1 MSYPITLNVTVDFSN
16 GATFGIPFTI
26 GDPVNGILGVSTLG
40 DTSSGTLTV
49 DVSNQVGRVSIKTGY
64 NLLQDQ
70 FEAGQATIRIYD
82 QNGDWNPDNP
92 LSPYA
97 GKLLPNRKV
106 RVSAT
111 YNSSS
116 YWLFSGYTS
125 AYNYSYPKDQ
135 ELGYVDIQSTDA
147 FRLFNLSNVT
157 TVSGATAGET
167 TGSRMG
173 DILSQISWPATM
185 RTLDTGDST
194 VQADPGTARTALQ
207 TMKNVEFSEQG
218 AFYMSVEGQAVFKS
232 RKNLQKMAGGAET
245 YFSNAGDGI
254 GYFNITT
261 ALDDKLVINQANIT
275 RIGGTTQSAS
285 DATSIAAYFPHS
297 MNQPNLVVETDAE
310 ALNIAKSYVATRK
323 DTSLRIDNLTLDL
336 CTPDYDAGIT
346 AALSLDYFN
355 VVKIKNVQQ
364 GTTFIEKTLEVVGVS
379 HEITPTD
386 WRTSFTTSEPI
397 IEAFIIGSSA
407 YGIIGQSVMT
417 YQENIMATGFPAA
430 TGDVLS
436 AAMYNGLPAFTL
448 NAQTGTT
455 YTTVLTDSYQVLITQ
470 SNASANAIKIPT
482 NASVAHPIGTVITVL
497 NIGAGLCTISAVTSG
512 TTTILSAGAVAAAPT
527 LPQYKSAAC
536 IKTGTDSWYVVGA
549 IS

>member
-1 MSYPITLNVTVDFSN
+1 MTYPITLEVTVDFSN
-16 GATFGIPFTI
+16 GATFGVPFTI
-26 GDPVNGILGVSTLG
+26 GDPANGIIGVSPLG

-70 FEAGQATIRIYD
+70 FEAGQATVRIYD
-82 QNGDWNPDNP
+82 QNGDWNPENP

-97 GKLLPNRKV
+97 GKLVPNRKI

-111 YNSSS
+111 YNSNS

-125 AYNYSYPKDQ
+125 SYNYSYPKDQ
-135 ELGYVDIQSTDA
+135 ELGYVEIQATDA

-157 TVSGATAGET
+157 TITGATAGET

-173 DILSQISWPATM
+173 DILNQISFPATM
-185 RTLDTGDST
+185 RSLDTGNTT
-194 VQADPGTARTALQ
+194 VQADPSSTRTSLQ
-207 TMKNVEFSEQG
+207 AMKNVEFSEQG
-218 AFYMSVEGQAVFKS
+218 AFYMSPEGNAIFKS
-232 RKNLQKMAGGAET
+232 RSNLQKMAGGTQT

-275 RIGGTTQSAS
+275 RLGGTMQSAS
-285 DATSIAAYFPHS
+285 DATSIATYFPHS
-297 MNQPNLVVETDAE
+297 MNQSSLVVETDAE
-310 ALNIAKSYVATRK
+310 TLNIAKAYVATRK

-336 CTPDYDAGIT
+336 TTPDYNDGIT
-346 AALSLDYFN
+346 AALSLDFFN

-397 IEAFIIGSSA
+397 IEAFIIGNSA
-407 YGIIGQSVMT
+407 WGIIGQSTMT
-417 YQENIMATGFPAA
+417 Y
-430 TGDVLS
+430 
-436 AAMYNGLPAFTL
+436 
-448 NAQTGTT
+448 
-455 YTTVLTDSYQVLITQ
+455 
-470 SNASANAIKIPT
+470 
-482 NASVAHPIGTVITVL
+482 
-497 NIGAGLCTISAVTSG
+497 
-512 TTTILSAGAVAAAPT
+512 
-527 LPQYKSAAC
+527 
-536 IKTGTDSWYVVGA
+536 
-549 IS
+549 

>member
-232 RKNLQKMAGGAET
+232 RKNLQKMAGGTET

-417 YQENIMATGFPAA
+417 Y
-430 TGDVLS
+430 
-436 AAMYNGLPAFTL
+436 
-448 NAQTGTT
+448 
-455 YTTVLTDSYQVLITQ
+455 
-470 SNASANAIKIPT
+470 
-482 NASVAHPIGTVITVL
+482 
-497 NIGAGLCTISAVTSG
+497 
-512 TTTILSAGAVAAAPT
+512 
-527 LPQYKSAAC
+527 
-536 IKTGTDSWYVVGA
+536 
-549 IS
+549 

>member
-26 GDPVNGILGVSTLG
+26 GDPVAGILGTNLLA
-40 DTSSGTLTV
+40 DSSAGNLTV

-82 QNGDWNPDNP
+82 QNGDWNPENP

-97 GKLLPNRKV
+97 GKLVPNRKV
-106 RVSAT
+106 RISAIYGAST
-111 YNSSS
+111 

-173 DILSQISWPATM
+173 DILSQISWPLTM

-207 TMKNVEFSEQG
+207 SMKNVEFSEQG

-232 RKNLQKMAGGAET
+232 RKNLQKMAGGT
-245 YFSNAGDGI
+245 VTHFSNAGDGI

-336 CTPDYDAGIT
+336 CTPDYAAGIT

-417 YQENIMATGFPAA
+417 Y
-430 TGDVLS
+430 
-436 AAMYNGLPAFTL
+436 
-448 NAQTGTT
+448 
-455 YTTVLTDSYQVLITQ
+455 
-470 SNASANAIKIPT
+470 
-482 NASVAHPIGTVITVL
+482 
-497 NIGAGLCTISAVTSG
+497 
-512 TTTILSAGAVAAAPT
+512 
-527 LPQYKSAAC
+527 
-536 IKTGTDSWYVVGA
+536 
-549 IS
+549 

>member
-1 MSYPITLNVTVDFSN
+1 MSYPITVNVTVDFSN

-26 GDPVNGILGVSTLG
+26 DDPINGILGVSTLG
-40 DTSSGTLTV
+40 DTSAGTLTV
-49 DVSNQVGRVSIKTGY
+49 DVSNQVGRISIKTGY

-70 FEAGQATIRIYD
+70 FEAGEATIRIFD

-106 RVSAT
+106 RISAT
-111 YNSSS
+111 YNSSG
-116 YWLFSGYTS
+116 YWLFSGYTT

-135 ELGYVDIQSTDA
+135 ELGYVDIKCTDA
-147 FRLFNLSNVT
+147 FRLFNLVNVT
-157 TVSGATAGET
+157 TITGATAGET
-167 TGSRMG
+167 TGSRIG
-173 DILSQISWPATM
+173 DILNQISFPTSM
-185 RTLDTGDST
+185 RTINSGDST
-194 VQADPGTARTALQ
+194 VQADPGSARTALQ
-207 TMKNVEFSEQG
+207 ALKNCEFSEQG
-218 AFYMSVEGQAVFKS
+218 AFYMSPEGNAVFKGRS
-232 RKNLQKMAGGAET
+232 NLQKMAGGTQT

-275 RIGGTTQSAS
+275 RVGGTTQSAS
-285 DATSIAAYFPHS
+285 DATSIATYFPHTY
-297 MNQPNLVVETDAE
+297 NQPNLVVQTDAE

-323 DTSLRIDNLTLDL
+323 DTALRIDNLTLDL
-336 CTPDYDAGIT
+336 TTPDYSAGIT

-364 GTTFIEKTLEVVGVS
+364 GTTYIEKTLEVVGVS

-386 WRTSFTTSEPI
+386 WRTTFTTSEPI
-397 IEAFIIGSSA
+397 IDAFIIGNST
-407 YGIIGQSVMT
+407 YGIIGVSAMT
-417 YQENIMATGFPAA
+417 YQENTMATGFPAA

-448 NAQTGTT
+448 NAQTGTS
-455 YTTVLTDSYQVLITQ
+455 YTTVLNDSYQVLITQ

-482 NASVAHPIGTVITVL
+482 NASVAHPVGTVITIL

-527 LPQYKSAAC
+527 LAQYKSAAC
-536 IKTGTDSWYVVGA
+536 IKTATDTWYVVGA
-549 IS
+549 IA